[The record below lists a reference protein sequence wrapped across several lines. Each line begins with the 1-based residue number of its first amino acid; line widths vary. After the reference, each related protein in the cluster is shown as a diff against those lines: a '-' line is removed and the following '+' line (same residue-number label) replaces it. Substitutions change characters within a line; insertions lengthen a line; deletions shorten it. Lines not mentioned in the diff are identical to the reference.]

1 MYIYIYI
8 NEKVSSA
15 HLAIDLILIDM
26 IVNNLIKYIN
36 LLIYYDN
43 HRLCIHCSYII
54 YPFILQSIQIRY
66 GRVQYV
72 KTSSITTSKYLK
84 TLHDIFA
91 IGVVTTTGTSILALT
106 TAAHLL

>member
-1 MYIYIYI
+1 
-8 NEKVSSA
+8 
-15 HLAIDLILIDM
+15 M

-36 LLIYYDN
+36 LLVYYDKY
-43 HRLCIHCSYII
+43 RLCIHCSYII

-91 IGVVTTTGTSILALT
+91 IGVVAIGVVTTTGTPVPHCNNNEIGGFHRSRLQT
-106 TAAHLL
+106 TKSTCL